1 MSLAGFACAWHYRS
15 SLKHGL
21 YDAVSY
27 VIWPLS
33 AALFMVFIAL
43 YSIPTFDA
51 LTNTLGVGGILLG
64 FIPLVFRRLRR
75 QDAITSAKDTGRN

>member
-1 MSLAGFACAWHYRS
+1 MSLAGFACSWHYRS
-15 SLKHGL
+15 RLKRGF

-33 AALFMVFIAL
+33 AAMFMVFIAL

-51 LTNTLGVGGILLG
+51 LTNTLGVGGLLLG
-64 FIPLVFRRLRR
+64 FIPLAFRRLRR
-75 QDAITSAKDTGRN
+75 QPDASV